1 MTFIKEVKIKNFKSI
16 LKLTLFACIS
26 LLTLNFIIRIMSIKY
41 LIISDMQS
49 GACDYAWWLYC
60 ASELAQKG
68 YVDFYMQNYITN
80 IHTYL
85 QGCFFGFGFTLL
97 AFIIFRLFGN
107 IYPMFFVNFF
117 VLIISVYIMYLIL
130 KKSSD
135 NKLINSLILIVSC
148 LNTYIFTFA
157 LKIRPDIFALFFAL
171 LSWYLIVKNRYV
183 LAGFSF
189 SISVY
194 LFKFQMITWLLPLIF
209 VLYKKEKSLR
219 SIISFLLPMLSLFP
233 FYLINFLYVKERFP
247 GMVYH
252 LSHSNTYGVFMN
264 IKMILR
270 SIINLTDI
278 AFALF
283 IVSPT
288 GLLYFINS
296 LPFQVIPERSLQM
309 IFLLPYSIIYV
320 YEKLRIFFP
329 MVLISS
335 VIQILTNLY
344 FVYFDYYVA
353 KSYEEKFYNKVLE
366 ISKTGVPICEK
377 RPHTMMLDFIGYNVK
392 SSRVWIYSGDFP
404 AKCPNN
410 SYILYVDKEYKIVY
424 NGKIIYKSI
433 HFPYGR
439 DIIGDKMVELVKRVM
454 KN

>member
-1 MTFIKEVKIKNFKSI
+1 
-16 LKLTLFACIS
+16 
-26 LLTLNFIIRIMSIKY
+26 
-41 LIISDMQS
+41 
-49 GACDYAWWLYC
+49 
-60 ASELAQKG
+60 
-68 YVDFYMQNYITN
+68 
-80 IHTYL
+80 
-85 QGCFFGFGFTLL
+85 
-97 AFIIFRLFGN
+97 
-107 IYPMFFVNFF
+107 
-117 VLIISVYIMYLIL
+117 
-130 KKSSD
+130 
-135 NKLINSLILIVSC
+135 
-148 LNTYIFTFA
+148 
-157 LKIRPDIFALFFAL
+157 
-171 LSWYLIVKNRYV
+171 
-183 LAGFSF
+183 
-189 SISVY
+189 
-194 LFKFQMITWLLPLIF
+194 
-209 VLYKKEKSLR
+209 
-219 SIISFLLPMLSLFP
+219 
-233 FYLINFLYVKERFP
+233 
-247 GMVYH
+247 MVYH

-320 YEKLRIFFP
+320 YEKLRLFFP
-329 MVLISS
+329 IVLISS

-353 KSYEEKFYNKVLE
+353 KNYEEKFYNKVLE

-377 RPHTMMLDFIGYNVK
+377 RPHTMMLDFIGYNIK

-439 DIIGDKMVELVKRVM
+439 DIIGDKMVELVKRVI